1 MRGLSLV
8 EHLSGQLAGLCR
20 VAGTDPE
27 LPLEL
32 LADILGPAAS
42 RPLSEPPVWPSNVA
56 DDHTPVEFSV
66 AFNRDEPP
74 TLRILAEALGSPP
87 GAAANLAAAYEFV
100 ERQARRF
107 GLPTG
112 RLDSLRELFATD
124 HPQGEFALWHSLV
137 FRHGRRPEFK
147 VYLNPEVKGVAMAPE
162 LVKAAL
168 GRLGLGA
175 SYQAL
180 LDHGVRPGELG
191 RRDRLA
197 FFALDLH
204 DAPHA
209 RVKLYLSHHD
219 AQVRDVIRAAG
230 LVDGI
235 DPAELAEFCAVAGG
249 PANVFDRRPLV
260 SSYTFTGGADRP
272 VGYSLYVPIRSYVAD
287 DEEARDRVAT
297 LLTRYG
303 FDSSQLDRAIAALT
317 SRPLRDGVGLL
328 AHVSLRLGPPRPGV
342 TVYLS
347 AEAYRVLPPR
357 PRSVPAGTDSAQRR
371 AGGVRPRH
379 LSHEEHPGSIH
390 PHLTLPPYRI
400 KVVEPIPFLTAE
412 QRRQALADAGYNPF
426 NLRADQ
432 ITIDLLSDSGTGA
445 TSVEQEAAA
454 ARGDESYAGARSWFR
469 FLDEVRDLTGYPHIL
484 PVHQGRAG
492 ERVLFSSLLKPGQ
505 ICVSNTH
512 FDTTHAN
519 VVLAGA
525 EPRDLPCPEAADLDS
540 PAPFKGN
547 IDLAALERLLTGPD
561 GHRVGLVLI
570 TITNN
575 GLGGQ
580 PVSMAN
586 LEAVRDLCRRHQV
599 PFFLDAARF
608 AENAWLV
615 GQREAAY
622 QGWTPRQIASR
633 AFSLADGCVV
643 SLKKDGLSAIGGFIG
658 LRDDALHA
666 TCEAN
671 LIATEGFSTYGG
683 LAGHDLERL
692 AQGLREVV
700 EPAYLASRAAATA
713 RFAQMINDAGVDI
726 IQPPGIHA
734 LYLNAGR
741 LLPHLSPGDFPG
753 HSLGCQL
760 YLDGGIRCAELGS
773 LYLGRMDD
781 QHRLVTPA
789 PFELV
794 RLAIPRRVYT
804 EAHFEYVAAILADI
818 AKDPE
823 RVQGYRIVSAPPL
836 LRHFKVRLAPKEAE
850 YSVVG

>member
-1 MRGLSLV
+1 MHGLSLV
-8 EHLSGQLAGLCR
+8 EHLSGQLARLCQ
-20 VAGTDPE
+20 VAGTDPGP
-27 LPLEL
+27 PLEL
-32 LADILGPAAS
+32 LAEVLGPAGA

-74 TLRILAEALGSPP
+74 TLRILAETLGSPP
-87 GAAANLAAAYEFV
+87 GGAANLAAAYAFV
-100 ERQARRF
+100 DRQARRY
-107 GLPTG
+107 GLATG
-112 RLDSLRELFATD
+112 RLEAVRELFDTD
-124 HPQGEFALWHSLV
+124 DPQGEFALWHSLV
-137 FRHGRRPEFK
+137 FRHGRQPEFK
-147 VYLNPEVKGVAMAPE
+147 VYFNPEVRGVARAPE
-162 LVKAAL
+162 LVDQAL
-168 GRLGLGA
+168 ARLGLGT
-175 SYQAL
+175 SYRAL
-180 LDHGVRPGELG
+180 LEYGVRPGELG
-191 RRDRLA
+191 RRDRLT

-219 AQVRDVIRAAG
+219 AQIRDVVRAAR
-230 LVDGI
+230 LVEGI
-235 DPAELAEFCAVAGG
+235 DAAELAEFCAVAGG
-249 PANVFDRRPLV
+249 DTVIFDGRPLV
-260 SSYTFTGGADRP
+260 SSYTFTRGADRP
-272 VGYSLYVPIRSYVAD
+272 VGYSLYVPIRSYVSD
-287 DEEARDRVAT
+287 DAQARDRIAAVLA
-297 LLTRYG
+297 RYG
-303 FDSSQLDRAIAALT
+303 FDSTQLDRAIAALT

-357 PRSVPAGTDSAQRR
+357 PRTERTAGDPLTRSTHRPGPR
-371 AGGVRPRH
+371 HVRP
-379 LSHEEHPGSIH
+379 EEYVVSI
-390 PHLTLPPYRI
+390 PPRVTLPPYRI
-400 KVVEPIPFLTAE
+400 KVVEAIPFLTAE
-412 QRRQALADAGYNPF
+412 QRRRALEEAGYNPF

-445 TSVEQEAAA
+445 TSAEQEAAA

-469 FLDEVRDLTGYPHIL
+469 FLDEVGDLTGYPHIL

-492 ERVLFSSLLKPGQ
+492 ERVLFGSLLKPGQ

-512 FDTTHAN
+512 FDTTRAN
-519 VVLAGA
+519 VLLAGA

-547 IDLAALERLLTGPD
+547 IDLAALERLLTGPE

-586 LEAVRDLCRRHQV
+586 LEAVRDLCRRHRV

-615 GQREAAY
+615 GQREPAY
-622 QGWTPRQIASR
+622 RDWTPRQIATR

-658 LRDDALHA
+658 LRDDELHA
-666 TCEAN
+666 ACEAN

-713 RFAQMINDAGVDI
+713 RFAQMIADAGVDL

-773 LYLGRMDD
+773 LYLGHLDE

-804 EAHFEYVAAILADI
+804 EAHFEYVATVLADI

-823 RVQGYRIVSAPPL
+823 RVPGYRVVSSPPL
-836 LRHFKVRLAPKEAE
+836 LRHFKVRLAPKTAE
-850 YSVVG
+850 RVAAG